1 METTTIPASI
11 TIPTETFDWFAD
23 RLGYQPEIED
33 PKDESKMIAN
43 PESKVEFAQRIFK
56 SDVVMPWVLQFANMD
71 IDVAVNDKREEE
83 RKAAKEAAYKA
94 LEPAVTVG

>member
-1 METTTIPASI
+1 MKTITIPASI
-11 TIPTETFDWFAD
+11 TIPEVTFNTFAD

-33 PKDESKMIAN
+33 PTDESKMIAN
-43 PESKVEFAQRIFK
+43 PESKIEHAQRLFK
-56 SDVVMPWVLQFANMD
+56 ETEVMPWLLQFANMD